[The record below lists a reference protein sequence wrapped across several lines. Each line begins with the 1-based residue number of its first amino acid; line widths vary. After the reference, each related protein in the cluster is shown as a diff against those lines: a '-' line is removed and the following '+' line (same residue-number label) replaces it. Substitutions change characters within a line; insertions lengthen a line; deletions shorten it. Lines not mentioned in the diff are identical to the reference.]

1 MCSERPPDRCLL
13 LISSQTKGRGK
24 YRKICPTEVFRE
36 PRKLELATTGAE
48 PGLHH
53 GDLLL
58 IGNHLWISGKSCVG
72 FIVSGRYLTMES
84 KFFRHNKCCLHWIES
99 PRTARIV
106 RGWTRRATNQ
116 GRTARA
122 VAPTNAERLAAP
134 PSQL

>member
-1 MCSERPPDRCLL
+1 MRKWLNTFAYDPPSRPRTSAHSRYRPDEDHWCKRDSPSRMCSERPPDRCLL

-58 IGNHLWISGKSCVG
+58 IGNHLWISGKS
-72 FIVSGRYLTMES
+72 
-84 KFFRHNKCCLHWIES
+84 
-99 PRTARIV
+99 
-106 RGWTRRATNQ
+106 
-116 GRTARA
+116 
-122 VAPTNAERLAAP
+122 
-134 PSQL
+134 